1 MQVSQLLD
9 GHALDTAAPAPRGRL
24 NPAGDPAGDPLGDPA
39 GDPRGDPGGEL
50 DRWLGQLRQQVAA
63 VLTGF
68 VRDRCAEYVHGVPG
82 AGFVTDLL
90 AEFVAG
96 GKYVRSTFTYL
107 GWLSGPAGAGTT
119 GAGPAGTVSASP
131 AGTASPASPASPVR
145 AAASTELL
153 HAFALLQDDVM
164 DRSALRRGRPAAHL
178 RLAGWHRTQGLDG
191 SAERF
196 GESAAVLL
204 ADLCL
209 VWAGQLLRDS
219 GLPAAALARG
229 WPRYDTLRGEL
240 AVGQFADLINDAR
253 RQPTLDQVLEVSR
266 RKSGNYTVRRPLE
279 LGAALAGA
287 DARTLA
293 TLGEYGELVGEA
305 FQLRDDVLGVFGRP
319 DVTGKPSGGDL
330 REHKATSV
338 VVLAAELAT
347 PAQRAELSRLA
358 RREVLDDAD
367 VDRWRRLIVETGAR
381 TRIEQLIGHRVTA
394 ACDRLAGRAL
404 PAFVDSALRDLAVRY
419 TARAR

>member
-9 GHALDTAAPAPRGRL
+9 GHPLDTSAPAPPGRP
-24 NPAGDPAGDPLGDPA
+24 NPADAPAT
-39 GDPRGDPGGEL
+39 DPGGEL
-50 DRWLGQLRQQVAA
+50 DRWLGQLRQEVTA

-107 GWLSGPAGAGTT
+107 GWLSGPGGAGTT
-119 GAGPAGTVSASP
+119 GAGPAGAAEG
-131 AGTASPASPASPVR
+131 AGAVR

-164 DRSALRRGRPAAHL
+164 DQSALRRGRPAAHL

-240 AVGQFADLINDAR
+240 AVGQFADLVNDAR
-253 RQPTLDQVLEVSR
+253 RQPTLDQVLEVTR

-287 DARTLA
+287 GARTLA

-305 FQLRDDVLGVFGRP
+305 FQLRDDVLGVYGRP

-330 REHKATSV
+330 RERKATSV

-358 RREVLDDAD
+358 SREVLDDAD
-367 VDRWRRLIVETGAR
+367 VDRWRQLIVETGAR
-381 TRIEQLIGHRVTA
+381 IRIEQLIGQRVTA
-394 ACDRLAGRAL
+394 ACDRLAGQAL
-404 PAFVDSALRDLAVRY
+404 PGFVESTLRDLAVRY
-419 TARAR
+419 TDRAR

>member
-1 MQVSQLLD
+1 MQVSQLLN
-9 GHALDTAAPAPRGRL
+9 GHPVDTRAAAPPPR
-24 NPAGDPAGDPLGDPA
+24 A
-39 GDPRGDPGGEL
+39 DPGADL
-50 DRWLGQLRQQVAA
+50 DRWLGQLRGQVAA

-68 VRDRCAEYVHGVPG
+68 VRDRCAEYVRGVPG
-82 AGFVTDLL
+82 AEFLTGLL
-90 AEFVAG
+90 AESVMG

-107 GWLSGPAGAGTT
+107 GWLSGSRDQPQPSEELDA
-119 GAGPAGTVSASP
+119 PL
-131 AGTASPASPASPVR
+131 R

-164 DRSALRRGRPAAHL
+164 DQSALRRGRPAAHV
-178 RLAGWHRTQGLDG
+178 RLAGWHRAQRLDG
-191 SAERF
+191 PAERF
-196 GESAAVLL
+196 GESAAILL

-209 VWAGQLLRDS
+209 VWAEQLFRDS

-240 AVGQFADLINDAR
+240 AVGQFADLVNDAR
-253 RQPTLDQVLEVSR
+253 REPTFDEVLDVIR

-287 DARTLA
+287 DEHTLA
-293 TLGEYGELVGEA
+293 VLGGYGALVGEA

-338 VVLAAELAT
+338 VVLAADMAS
-347 PAQRAELSRLA
+347 PVQDAELSRLS
-358 RREVLDDAD
+358 RREDLDDGD
-367 VDRWRRLIVETGAR
+367 LDRWRQLIIDTGA
-381 TRIEQLIGHRVTA
+381 TIRIEQLIRERVTA
-394 ACDRLAGRAL
+394 ACDRLADSGLSPFVGRTL
-404 PAFVDSALRDLAVRY
+404 TDLAVRY
-419 TARAR
+419 TDRAC

>member
-9 GHALDTAAPAPRGRL
+9 GQPGLPAAPAP
-24 NPAGDPAGDPLGDPA
+24 
-39 GDPRGDPGGEL
+39 PGVPDAAGEL
-50 DRWLGQLRQQVAA
+50 GPWLEQLRRQVTA
-63 VLTGF
+63 VLTGYI
-68 VRDRCAEYVHGVPG
+68 RDRCAEYVRDVPG
-82 AGFVTDLL
+82 AAFVSDLL
-90 AEFVAG
+90 TEFVPG

-107 GWLSGPAGAGTT
+107 GWLSGAA
-119 GAGPAGTVSASP
+119 ASR
-131 AGTASPASPASPVR
+131 AAVR

-164 DRSALRRGRPAAHL
+164 DQSGMRRGRPAVHL
-178 RLAGWHRTQGLDG
+178 RLAEWHRAQGLDG
-191 SAERF
+191 PAGRF

-240 AVGQFADLINDAR
+240 AVGQFADLVNDAR
-253 RQPTLDQVLEVSR
+253 SQPTLDEVLDVTR

-279 LGAALAGA
+279 LGAALAGC
-287 DARTLA
+287 DEHILA
-293 TLGEYGELVGEA
+293 VLGRYGELVGEA

-330 REHKATSV
+330 RERKATSV
-338 VVLAAELAT
+338 VVLAAELAS
-347 PAQRAELSRLA
+347 PGQRAELTRLSRCAVLA
-358 RREVLDDAD
+358 EAD
-367 VDRWRRLIVETGAR
+367 IIRWRQLIADTGATAR
-381 TRIEQLIGHRVTA
+381 VEQMITERVIA
-394 ACDRLAGRAL
+394 ARGLLADGAL
-404 PAFVDSALRDLAVRY
+404 PRFVRDALSDLAVQY
-419 TARAR
+419 TDRAR